1 MQRKRLTLLL
11 IALLVIVVAAL
22 TIKVGVL
29 DNVTTS
35 FTPADGFK
43 IPEYGTQINF
53 ANNGSYKSANLD
65 NATGFYAWY
74 FTNLH
79 LNNAILNHEESL
91 AVSAQNSNLTISF
104 YDQTA
109 DDFEINAQLNYSVT
123 GNGDQDFNL
132 NIYYAELQNMQV
144 YVDGVAKT
152 QDNGWTINYISSQSA
167 PWLTIT
173 GAKSN
178 VTITYQQTVIP
189 PP

>member
-1 MQRKRLTLLL
+1 MQRKKLAILL
-11 IALLVIVVAAL
+11 ITLLVIVIAAL
-22 TIKVGVL
+22 TIQLTVL

-35 FTPADGFK
+35 FAPADGFK

-53 ANNGSYKSANLD
+53 ANHGSYKTANLNND
-65 NATGFYAWY
+65 TGFYAWY
-74 FTNLH
+74 FTKLH
-79 LNNAILNHEESL
+79 MNNAVINHEEPL

-104 YDQTA
+104 YDQTE

-123 GNGDQDFNL
+123 GSGDQDFNL
-132 NIYYAELQNMQV
+132 DIYYAELQNMQV
-144 YVDGVAKT
+144 YIDGVAKA
-152 QDNGWTINYISSQSA
+152 QNNGWIINYISSQSA

-178 VTITYQQTVIP
+178 VTITYRQTVIP

>member
-11 IALLVIVVAAL
+11 IALFVIVIAAL
-22 TIKVGVL
+22 AISLVVL
-29 DNVTTS
+29 DNSTTS

-53 ANNGSYKSANLD
+53 ANKGSYKNANLD
-65 NATGFYAWY
+65 NDTGFYAWY

-79 LNNAILNHEESL
+79 LNNAVMNHEGPL
-91 AVSAQNSNLTISF
+91 AVSAQNSNLTVSF

-109 DDFEINAQLNYSVT
+109 DDFGINAQLNYSVT
-123 GNGDQDFNL
+123 GNGDQAFNL
-132 NIYYAELQNMQV
+132 NIYYTELQNMQV
-144 YVDGVAKT
+144 YIDGVAKT
-152 QDNGWTINYISSQSA
+152 QNDGWTINYISSQSA

-178 VTITYQQTVIP
+178 VTITYQQP
-189 PP
+189 